1 MAFTLSVAELI
12 DADTSGLLAKHP
24 TWERVPL
31 AHVASILNGAPFDSA
46 LFSATEGMP
55 RVSIRDVI
63 AGETSTGCT
72 GPYGDVYLVQ
82 QGDLLVVMDG
92 DFISVFWVSR
102 TALLNQRVCK
112 ISPTDAYYD

>member
-1 MAFTLSVAELI
+1 MGAVWQGIGWADECNECGVGGVMAFTLSVAELI

-55 RVSIRDVI
+55 LVRIRDVI
-63 AGETSTGCT
+63 AGETSTYYT
-72 GPYGDVYLVQ
+72 GPYDDVDRVQ
-82 QGDLLVVMDG
+82 QGVL
-92 DFISVFWVSR
+92 
-102 TALLNQRVCK
+102 
-112 ISPTDAYYD
+112 